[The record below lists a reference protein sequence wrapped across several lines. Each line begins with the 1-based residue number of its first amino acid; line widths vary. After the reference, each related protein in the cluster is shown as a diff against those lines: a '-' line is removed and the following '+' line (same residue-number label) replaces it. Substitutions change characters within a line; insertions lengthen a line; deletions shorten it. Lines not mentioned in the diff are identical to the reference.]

1 MNNFVI
7 LPILIPLL
15 SAILLIFMTKNLML
29 MRIFS
34 TAASA
39 IGIVISGIL
48 VQTVFTKGIQTL
60 SLGGWKAPYGIVL
73 AADQFAS
80 LLVLTTAI
88 IGLLVGLY
96 SFRSVGEKRERSFY
110 YSGVQFLLAG
120 VSGAFLTGDLFNMYV
135 FFELLLIA
143 SYMLIVLGGT
153 KIQLR
158 ESLKYIVFN
167 IVSSALFVIGVG
179 FLYAVTGTLN
189 MADLSVKISESGQTG
204 LI

>member
-1 MNNFVI
+1 MKKRNN
-7 LPILIPLL
+7 
-15 SAILLIFMTKNLML
+15 KYK
-29 MRIFS
+29 RIFS

-96 SFRSVGEKRERSFY
+96 SFRSVGENGSAPFTTPAFSSCLPASAERF
-110 YSGVQFLLAG
+110 
-120 VSGAFLTGDLFNMYV
+120 
-135 FFELLLIA
+135 
-143 SYMLIVLGGT
+143 
-153 KIQLR
+153 
-158 ESLKYIVFN
+158 
-167 IVSSALFVIGVG
+167 
-179 FLYAVTGTLN
+179 
-189 MADLSVKISESGQTG
+189 
-204 LI
+204 